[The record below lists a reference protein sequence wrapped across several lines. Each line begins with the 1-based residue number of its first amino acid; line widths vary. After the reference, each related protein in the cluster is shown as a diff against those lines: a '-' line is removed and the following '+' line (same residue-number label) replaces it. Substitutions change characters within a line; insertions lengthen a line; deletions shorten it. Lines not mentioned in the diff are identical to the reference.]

1 MNSWRRWRTPSD
13 RGEAIMISSGPDRR
27 AALAAVLDE
36 RIRRGAAETALVDST
51 GDVLSYADL
60 GALACACDE
69 FFGQRH
75 AERVA
80 IVGTASIEVSA
91 SITACL
97 WAGRTFMVVDDQ
109 ESNAVRRRLIDQF
122 AADVVLL
129 TGPSAET
136 TPANL
141 MDEPVTVTG
150 RDLSKAARQWDDQA
164 VLKHSERMA
173 VRTPQAAAYCVR
185 TSGTTADPKLIEM
198 SRAAIESYC
207 AEFNARYGLAPGHRL
222 ALWAAPTYDALY
234 CQLISALASGAAGVV
249 APMSIRNDGD
259 AVLQWLREA
268 RITHFETTPSILR
281 RVASAAVRPGASW
294 PPHLTEVMCSG
305 EWFDPQVARQVFDAA
320 ERCGAK
326 VGLHNE
332 YGPSECI
339 LLTWHQ
345 ITPEDADSGDIPVG
359 KAIAGRTLSI
369 EPLDGRSG
377 SSAQHPGEIVVE
389 SEHLCRGYGS
399 EQAGSLVAF
408 PAPNGVPVFRT
419 GDLGYLDHRGRLRLS
434 GRRDRTVKRRGVRI
448 NLDQVE
454 AVLHALP
461 AVGQAAARAD
471 EADGQVMIHVW
482 IVPSDSRLDRAAVLT
497 QITETVEVRLLPD
510 RVVICTYLP
519 RLHSG
524 KVDYRSLKVADSGDE
539 QVEVTADE
547 TTLKAV
553 AAAFERVLPD
563 VAITGSTDF
572 FASGGHSL
580 LALELSAHLERDLGV
595 RLTIRDYLAHPTV
608 AGLAGVVD
616 RNRRQTPRSVSTAA
630 PVTLGEE
637 LTSTERPIWVW
648 SQMFPGDGALNVVG
662 GFTTHAAITEQRL
675 RQALSDLLKDVAQL
689 RVRYVLG
696 RDRPRRVLHAAG
708 VARVDVLQIS
718 ASADTFPQPEVDSSA
733 YQPFDVGADQLVRAI
748 LVRSSTEPAP
758 VGVYLIAHHL
768 VCDGV
773 SMGLLVAELQHRL
786 GTPERR
792 TSLSSLCVL
801 PPARPDA
808 RLVQSAAGHWS
819 TVRRGLK
826 AQPYD
831 ERLRPNDAA
840 AGASVVDWRLPTQPI
855 RELADRLSVSR
866 AAVLITLIAR
876 AVGRVLDRD
885 QVVVET
891 PVSTRT
897 PDEVR
902 SIGNYVVDVPL
913 LVDAAGQDTT
923 RVIEAVNRDLLA
935 AVDFAAL
942 VPGFGSVRPGQGWAP
957 VGDVVVVLE
966 DHVPAPAVEIDGVAS
981 SATQLIGSPPRH
993 ALACYFRA
1001 DALAEDITCVVT
1013 GRSDGEMARAL
1024 CAEAD
1029 ATLTTMTK
1037 QFSMRRFGDGQR
1049 RDSTR

>member
-1 MNSWRRWRTPSD
+1 
-13 RGEAIMISSGPDRR
+13 MISSGPDGR
-27 AALAAVLDE
+27 AALATILDE
-36 RIRRGAAETALVDST
+36 RIRRGVAETALVDST
-51 GDVLSYADL
+51 GNVLSYADL
-60 GALACACDE
+60 GALACTCDE

-80 IVGTASIEVSA
+80 IVGAASIEVSA
-91 SITACL
+91 LIAACF
-97 WAGRTFMVVDDQ
+97 WAGRTFMVIDDQ

-129 TGPSAET
+129 AGPSAET

-150 RDLSKAARQWDDQA
+150 RDLSEVARQWDDHA

-207 AEFNARYGLAPGHRL
+207 AEFNGRYGLAPGHRL

-234 CQLISALASGAAGVV
+234 CQLISALASGATGVV

-345 ITPEDADSGDIPVG
+345 ITLEDADSGDIPVG

-510 RVVICTYLP
+510 RVVIRPYLP

-630 PVTLGEE
+630 PVTFGEE

-708 VARVDVLQIS
+708 VARVDVLQTS

-748 LVRSSTEPAP
+748 LVRSRTEPAP

-801 PPARPDA
+801 PPTRPDA
-808 RLVQSAAGHWS
+808 CLVQSAAGHWS

-1001 DALAEDITCVVT
+1001 GALAEDITCVVT

-1049 RDSTR
+1049 RDSAR

>member
-1 MNSWRRWRTPSD
+1 
-13 RGEAIMISSGPDRR
+13 MISSGADGR
-27 AALAAVLDE
+27 AALATVLAE

-51 GDVLSYADL
+51 GNVLSYADL
-60 GALACACDE
+60 GALACTCDD

-75 AERVA
+75 AERVV
-80 IVGTASIEVSA
+80 IVGAASIEVSA
-91 SITACL
+91 LIAACF
-97 WAGRTFMVVDDQ
+97 WTGRTFMVIDDQ
-109 ESNAVRRRLIDQF
+109 ESDAVRRQLIDQF
-122 AADVVLL
+122 GADVVLL
-129 TGPSAET
+129 AGPSADT

-141 MDEPVTVTG
+141 TNEPVTVTG
-150 RDLSKAARQWDDQA
+150 RDLSKFAQQWDDHA
-164 VLKHSERMA
+164 VLEHSERMA
-173 VRTPQAAAYCVR
+173 VRTPRAAAYCVR

-198 SRAAIESYC
+198 SRAAIEHYC
-207 AEFNARYGLAPGHRL
+207 AEFIGRYGLAPGHRL
-222 ALWAAPTYDALY
+222 ALWAAPTYDAHY
-234 CQLISALASGAAGVV
+234 CELIPALASGAVGVV

-259 AVLQWLREA
+259 AVLQWLSEA

-281 RVASAAVRPGASW
+281 RVASAAVRPEASW

-305 EWFDPQVARQVFDAA
+305 ERFDPRVARQVFDAA
-320 ERCGAK
+320 ERCGAT
-326 VGLHNE
+326 VRLHNE

-345 ITPEDADSGDIPVG
+345 VTAEDADSGDIPVG
-359 KAIAGRTLSI
+359 DAIAGRTLSI
-369 EPLDGRSG
+369 EPLDDQSG

-389 SEHLCRGYGS
+389 SPHLCRGYGS
-399 EQAGSLVAF
+399 EEVGSLVAF
-408 PAPNGVPVFRT
+408 PAPHGVPLFRT

-471 EADGQVMIHVW
+471 EADGQVLIHVW
-482 IVPSDSRLDRAAVLT
+482 VVPSDSRLDRVAVLT
-497 QITETVEVRLLPD
+497 QIAETMEVRILPD
-510 RVVICTYLP
+510 RVMICPHLP

-524 KVDYRSLKVADSGDE
+524 KVDYRSLEVADSGDE

-547 TTLKAV
+547 TTVKAV
-553 AAAFERVLPD
+553 AAAFERVLPG
-563 VAITGSTDF
+563 VAITRSTDF

-616 RNRRQTPRSVSTAA
+616 RNRRQTPRSAPTAP
-630 PVTLGEE
+630 PVTPDEE

-648 SQMFPGDGALNVVG
+648 SQMFPSDGALNVVG
-662 GFTTHAAITEQRL
+662 GFATHAAITEQRL
-675 RQALSDLLKDVAQL
+675 RHALSALLEDVAQL
-689 RVRYVLG
+689 RVQYVPG
-696 RDRPRRVLHAAG
+696 RDRPRRVVREAG

-718 ASADTFPQPEVDSSA
+718 ASAGTFPHPEVDSSA
-733 YQPFDVGADQLVRAI
+733 YQPFDVEADQLVRAI
-748 LVRSSTEPAP
+748 LVRSRTEPAP
-758 VGVYLIAHHL
+758 VGVYLVAHHL

-786 GTPERR
+786 STPERR
-792 TSLSSLCVL
+792 TSLSSRCVL

-819 TVRRGLK
+819 TVRRGVA

-840 AGASVVDWRLPTQPI
+840 AGASSVDWRLPTQPV
-855 RELADRLSVSR
+855 RELADCLSVSR
-866 AAVLITLIAR
+866 AAVLITLIAT

-902 SIGNYVVDVPL
+902 SIGNYAVDVPL
-913 LVDAAGQDTT
+913 LVDPAGQDTT
-923 RVIEAVNRDLLA
+923 RVIDAVNRDLLA

-942 VPGFGSVRPGQGWAP
+942 VPGFGSVRPGQAWAP

-981 SATQLIGSPPRH
+981 SVTPPIGSPPRH
-993 ALACYFRA
+993 ALACYFRTS
-1001 DALAEDITCVVT
+1001 ALAEDITCVVT
-1013 GRSDGEMARAL
+1013 GRSDGGLARAV

-1029 ATLTTMTK
+1029 ATLTAMTNAVLK
-1037 QFSMRRFGDGQR
+1037 RRLGDGQR
-1049 RDSTR
+1049 RDSAR

>member
-1 MNSWRRWRTPSD
+1 
-13 RGEAIMISSGPDRR
+13 MISSGVDGQ
-27 AALAAVLDE
+27 ATLATVLAE

-51 GDVLSYADL
+51 GNVLSYADL
-60 GALACACDE
+60 GALARTCDD

-75 AERVA
+75 AERVV
-80 IVGTASIEVSA
+80 IVGAASIEVSA
-91 SITACL
+91 LIAACF
-97 WAGRTFMVVDDQ
+97 WTGRTFMVIDDQ
-109 ESNAVRRRLIDQF
+109 ESDAVRRQLIDQF
-122 AADVVLL
+122 GADVVLL
-129 TGPSAET
+129 AGASADT

-141 MDEPVTVTG
+141 TNEPVTVTG
-150 RDLSKAARQWDDQA
+150 RDLSRHAQQWDDHA
-164 VLKHSERMA
+164 VLEHSERMA
-173 VRTPQAAAYCVR
+173 VRTPRAAAYCVR

-198 SRAAIESYC
+198 SRAAIEHYC
-207 AEFNARYGLAPGHRL
+207 AEFIGRYALAPGHRL
-222 ALWAAPTYDALY
+222 ALWAAPTYDAHY
-234 CQLISALASGAAGVV
+234 CELIPALASGAVGVV

-259 AVLQWLREA
+259 AVLQWLSEA

-281 RVASAAVRPGASW
+281 RVASAAVRPEASW

-305 EWFDPQVARQVFDAA
+305 ERLDPRVARQVFDAV
-320 ERCGAK
+320 ERCGAT
-326 VGLHNE
+326 VRLHNE

-345 ITPEDADSGDIPVG
+345 VTAEDADSGDIPVG
-359 KAIAGRTLSI
+359 DAIAGRTLSI
-369 EPLDGRSG
+369 EPLDDQSG

-389 SEHLCRGYGS
+389 SPYLCRGYGS
-399 EQAGSLVAF
+399 EEVGSLVAF
-408 PAPNGVPVFRT
+408 SAPRGVPLFRT
-419 GDLGYLDHRGRLRLS
+419 GDLGYLDHHGRLRLS

-471 EADGQVMIHVW
+471 EADGQVLIHVW
-482 IVPSDSRLDRAAVLT
+482 VVPSDSSLDRVAVLT
-497 QITETVEVRLLPD
+497 QIAETMEVRLLPD
-510 RVVICTYLP
+510 RVMICPHLP

-524 KVDYRSLKVADSGDE
+524 KVDYRSLEVADSGDE

-547 TTLKAV
+547 TTVKAV
-553 AAAFERVLPD
+553 AAAFERVLPG
-563 VAITGSTDF
+563 VAITRSTDF

-580 LALELSAHLERDLGV
+580 LALELSAHLERGLGV

-608 AGLAGVVD
+608 AGLAGMVD
-616 RNRRQTPRSVSTAA
+616 RNRRQTPRSAPTAP
-630 PVTLGEE
+630 PVTPDEE

-662 GFTTHAAITEQRL
+662 GFTTHAGITEQRL
-675 RQALSDLLKDVAQL
+675 RHALSTLLEDVAQL
-689 RVRYVLG
+689 RVQYVPG
-696 RDRPRRVLHAAG
+696 RDRPRRVVREAG

-718 ASADTFPQPEVDSSA
+718 TSADTFPHPEVDSSA
-733 YQPFDVGADQLVRAI
+733 YQPFDVAADQLVRAI
-748 LVRSSTEPAP
+748 LVRSRTEPAP
-758 VGVYLIAHHL
+758 VGVYLVAHHL

-786 GTPERR
+786 SAPQRR
-792 TSLSSLCVL
+792 TSLSSRCVL
-801 PPARPDA
+801 PPTRPDA

-819 TVRRGLK
+819 AVRRGVA

-840 AGASVVDWRLPTQPI
+840 AGTSSVVWRLPTQPV
-855 RELADRLSVSR
+855 RELAYCLSVSR
-866 AAVLITLIAR
+866 AAVLIALIAT

-902 SIGNYVVDVPL
+902 SIGNYAVDVPL
-913 LVDAAGQDTT
+913 LVDPAGQDIT
-923 RVIEAVNRDLLA
+923 RVIGAVNRDLLA

-942 VPGFGSVRPGQGWAP
+942 VPGFGSVRPGQAWAP

-966 DHVPAPAVEIDGVAS
+966 DHVPVPAVEIDGVAS
-981 SATQLIGSPPRH
+981 SLTPPIGSPPRH
-993 ALACYFRA
+993 ALACYFRTS
-1001 DALAEDITCVVT
+1001 ALAEDITCVVT
-1013 GRSDGEMARAL
+1013 GRSDGGLARAVR
-1024 CAEAD
+1024 AEAD
-1029 ATLTTMTK
+1029 ATLTAMTK
-1037 QFSMRRFGDGQR
+1037 AVLNEEARRWPT
-1049 RDSTR
+1049 S

>member
-1 MNSWRRWRTPSD
+1 
-13 RGEAIMISSGPDRR
+13 MISSGPDRR

-36 RIRRGAAETALVDST
+36 RIRRGAPETALVDST

-164 VLKHSERMA
+164 VLEHSERMA

-207 AEFNARYGLAPGHRL
+207 AEFNGRYGLAPGHRL

-675 RQALSDLLKDVAQL
+675 RQALSDLLKDVDQL

-1001 DALAEDITCVVT
+1001 DVLAEDITCVVT